1 MRDKAEQTNI
11 TSHDKAEQT
20 NITSHDKVSGRE
32 IMSGLC
38 LGLKPQ
44 IKKYIIILNRFVYI
58 LND

>member
-11 TSHDKAEQT
+11 TSHDKA
-20 NITSHDKVSGRE
+20 SGRE

-44 IKKYIIILNRFVYI
+44 IKNI
-58 LND
+58 